1 MIPLKL
7 MLCTMR
13 IVVIVEAKYKKSS
26 EPYHLIIIKPIN
38 IHS

>member
-13 IVVIVEAKYKKSS
+13 IVVIVEAKYKKS
-26 EPYHLIIIKPIN
+26 EPFHLIIIKPIN